1 MHQVQKKAP
10 IIRANILATV
20 VNELVQRGIDVGGL
34 LHDHASRFREILD
47 PYQEVPLHQ
56 YIAFFEAAAE
66 GANEPALGARMGVRF
81 LPEELGPVGVVFVA
95 APSLRIAFNRLGSFL
110 FAWQTGTRVEL
121 EVDGEVANWTYQIDN
136 AAIFP
141 RRQDAE
147 FSLSATC
154 SFIRVLLGAQWA
166 PIEVHF
172 EHSLPKRDGKKIL
185 ATLRTIFKA
194 PVLFDQCVNR
204 LVIETHDLDRH
215 VLPAQRVIAPYLEQ
229 HLRDLVASSRADG
242 TLASQISNLVTKRIS
257 NGSLDISDAAH
268 ELGLSR
274 RTLQRRLAREGTSFR
289 EVVRMHRAQ
298 MAEALLTTGCTSVST
313 IAHHVGYGD
322 ATAFSRAFKSWHKFS
337 PRAFRSVRDT
347 NKNMHSLMP

>member
-1 MHQVQKKAP
+1 MHETQSVP
-10 IIRANILATV
+10 VIRANILANV
-20 VNELVQRGIDVGGL
+20 VNELVYRGIDVHSL
-34 LHDHASRFREILD
+34 LRDHVDRFRRFQD

-66 GANEPALGARMGVRF
+66 VASEPALGAWMGARF

-95 APSLRIAFNRLGSFL
+95 ASSLRIAFTRLGSFL
-110 FAWQTGTRVEL
+110 LAWQTGTRLGL
-121 EVDGEVANWTYQIDN
+121 EVDGDLANWTYQIDDGT
-136 AAIFP
+136 IFP

-166 PIEVHF
+166 PVEVHF
-172 EHSLPKRDGKKIL
+172 EHQLPRRDSKKIL
-185 ATLRTIFKA
+185 AALRTIFRA

-204 LVIETHDLDRH
+204 LVIEARDLDRQ

-229 HLRDLVASSRADG
+229 HLRDLIAIRRIEG
-242 TLASQISNLVTKRIS
+242 TFASQVSHLIAKRLG
-257 NGSLDISDAAH
+257 NGSFDISDAAR

-274 RTLQRRLAREGTSFR
+274 RTLQRKLASESTSFR
-289 EVVRMHRAQ
+289 EVVRIHRAR
-298 MAEALLTTGCTSVST
+298 MAEALLTTGAAPVTT

-322 ATAFSRAFKSWHKFS
+322 ATAFSRAFKSWHKSS
-337 PRAFRSVRDT
+337 PRAFRSVRDA
-347 NKNMHSLMP
+347 NGNVRRSMS